1 MYAPGSV
8 SLSSLL
14 ASPHSNPCSTGGTSA
29 PNRASCSSC
38 FSPFCADVPV
48 LQQNTQAR
56 RQRTAC
62 ASLPIVACYFFFLP
76 FFSNGWASARRRCQ
90 RLDATNS
97 PQDTLSQRHRRCW
110 GSNKRDRLQIE
121 SCCLPGLLKDRRGRQ
136 RRIIAPFTSSA
147 ILAVLSKSRWTN
159 KVMKES

>member
-1 MYAPGSV
+1 MLQAAWACPHC
-8 SLSSLL
+8 
-14 ASPHSNPCSTGGTSA
+14 SPPHTQTPAALEELQPQTG
-29 PNRASCSSC
+29 
-38 FSPFCADVPV
+38 
-48 LQQNTQAR
+48 QA
-56 RQRTAC
+56 AAA
-62 ASLPIVACYFFFLP
+62 ASLPSVQMSQSFSKTPRRGGREQHVQASRSWRVIFFFLP